1 MAIKKLYCYVDE
13 NGQDTRGDL
22 FIVSVVVTEEN
33 RDELLNLCEKL
44 EEVSGKKK
52 DKWGGAKHDKRM
64 RYISH
69 IFADDRFKGLLRY
82 EVFKNTKD
90 YDTSTV
96 TAIVSSVKWDKPTG
110 KYTTMVYVD
119 GLSKTKRQEYGA
131 RLRHL
136 GLPVRRIRAVRKD
149 ETNALT
155 RLADSIAGFVRDAID
170 GKSEE
175 VKGQFIRAKKNGVLV
190 EVEA

>member
-1 MAIKKLYCYVDE
+1 MVIKKLYCYVDE
-13 NGQDTRGDL
+13 SGQDTKGKI
-22 FIVSVVVTEEN
+22 FVVSVVVTEEN
-33 RDELLNLCEKL
+33 RDEFLSLCEKL

-52 DKWGGAKHDKRM
+52 DKWGGAKHDKRI

-82 EVFKNTKD
+82 EVFNNTKD
-90 YDTSTV
+90 YDTSII

-119 GLSKTKRQEYGA
+119 GLSKLKRKEYGA
-131 RLRHL
+131 RLRHM
-136 GLPVRRIRAVRKD
+136 GLPVRRIKSIARD

-155 RLADSIAGFVRDAID
+155 RLADSVVGFVRDAID

-175 VKGQFIRAKKNGVLV
+175 IKELFTRAKQNGVLV
-190 EVEA
+190 EV

>member
-1 MAIKKLYCYVDE
+1 MKLVKQKLCCYVDE
-13 NGQDTRGDL
+13 NGQDTMGNL

-33 RDELLNLCEKL
+33 RDELLSLCEKL

-64 RYISH
+64 RYINH

-90 YDTSTV
+90 YDTATV
-96 TAIVSSVKWDKPTG
+96 TAIVSSVKWDKPIG

-119 GLSKTKRQEYGA
+119 GLSKLKRKEYGA
-131 RLRHL
+131 RLRHM
-136 GLPVRRIRAVRKD
+136 GLPVRRIKSIARD

-155 RLADSIAGFVRDAID
+155 RLADSVAGFVRDAID

-175 VKGQFIRAKKNGVLV
+175 IKELFTRAKKNGMLI
-190 EVEA
+190 EV